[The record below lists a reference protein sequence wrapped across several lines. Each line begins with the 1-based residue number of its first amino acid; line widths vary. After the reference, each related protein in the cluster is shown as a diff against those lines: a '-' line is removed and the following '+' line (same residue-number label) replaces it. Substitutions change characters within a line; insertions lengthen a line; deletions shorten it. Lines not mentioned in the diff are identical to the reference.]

1 MSTFRTA
8 TLLFFAVASAGCASR
23 DTASASDSAIGAPN
37 TGGVAYAYERVAL
50 DTTRT
55 LGAII
60 DSVFPMPEMLRR
72 FRAGLPAIASL
83 RNGAPSKQNLVA
95 QFITALAASDRATLS
110 RLTLSRAEYAYV
122 FFPNTPDVSRENGLT
137 PQLGWDQVTLASEKG
152 IGRALSR
159 IGGKPATLNGILCAD
174 GPRKSGE
181 MTLHPGCTVRLTFR
195 DGTTFDGH
203 LFGSI
208 VEYAGRFKFVGYAND
223 M

>member
-1 MSTFRTA
+1 MSLLRTVA
-8 TLLFFAVASAGCASR
+8 VCFALVSTGCSSADVASHG
-23 DTASASDSAIGAPN
+23 DSASGARN
-37 TGGVAYAYERVAL
+37 SGGVAYAYDRVAL
-50 DTTRT
+50 DTART
-55 LGAII
+55 PGAII

-72 FRAGLPAIASL
+72 FRAGLPAISSL
-83 RNGAPSKQNLVA
+83 RDGAPTKHNLVA
-95 QFITALAASDRATLS
+95 QFVTALASSDRTRLG

-122 FFPNTPDVSRENGLT
+122 YFPNTPDVSRENGLT

-159 IGGKPATLNGILCAD
+159 IGGTPATLNGILCAD